1 MILIHRGLYASEMKS
16 DSYCRARVN
25 RAKLE
30 TRRCRFILL
39 STLSLVGALPYGCK
53 PTFALIISSCQVV
66 VRMDSH
72 QILGNDGSISRRLSN
87 YEERPEQLQ
96 MAAAVAD
103 AIKNKH
109 HLVVEAGTG
118 VGKSFGYL
126 VPAIL
131 SLAANQESKSGSNG
145 SSTPP
150 PKRRIIVST
159 HTISL
164 QEQLIAKDIPLLN
177 SVIPL
182 EFSAVLAKGRSNY
195 VSLRRLD
202 QAVARS
208 SAMFESEAELQQ
220 IETLRRWGKETT
232 DGSRADL
239 NLQIMPQVW
248 DEIRS
253 DSSNCMGRN
262 CPRHKECHYYAA
274 RKRLHNADVLIV
286 NHALFFSDLSLRR
299 LGVNILP
306 DYHTVILDEAH
317 TVQDVA
323 SDHMG
328 IGVTLRQVEYTLS
341 KLYSERANKGLLV
354 HHNMAQQQHKVIR
367 CRILAD
373 EFFNDIMVWA
383 ENNASSNGR
392 SLTVRVKQPGIVANP
407 LSQVLNELSKEID
420 EFAESVDKP
429 ADKQDLL
436 SAADRLVAL
445 SGQIESWRLQDLEGG
460 VYWIECSVN
469 RFGKQNVSLMAAPI
483 DVGPVLREHLFNKT
497 ETCVLTSATL
507 AVGSR
512 SFDFFRNRL
521 GLTKSETLKLGSPFN
536 YREQAKLILVTN
548 MTSPVDHRDTHERQC
563 IDAIKH
569 YIAKTDGRAFVLFTS
584 YEFMNRAVRDLTPW
598 LTERNHSLYVQGGGT
613 SRTQLLEEFKTGDRS
628 VLFGTDSFWQGVDV
642 QGDALQNVII
652 TKLPFS
658 VPDQPLLQARLD
670 AIRQA
675 GGNPFND
682 YQLPE
687 AIIKFKQGF
696 GRLIRSKTD
705 TGIVVVLDPRIK
717 TKAYGRIFLDSL
729 PDAQVVHETI

>member
-1 MILIHRGLYASEMKS
+1 
-16 DSYCRARVN
+16 
-25 RAKLE
+25 
-30 TRRCRFILL
+30 
-39 STLSLVGALPYGCK
+39 
-53 PTFALIISSCQVV
+53 
-66 VRMDSH
+66 MDSRE
-72 QILGNDGSISRRLSN
+72 ILGNDGSISRRLSH

-96 MAAAVAD
+96 MADAVAV
-103 AIKNKH
+103 AIENQH

-131 SLAANQESKSGSNG
+131 SLEASQSVSDSVDGQSA
-145 SSTPP
+145 PP
-150 PKRRIIVST
+150 SKRRIIVST

-164 QEQLIAKDIPLLN
+164 QEQLITKDVPLLN

-202 QAVARS
+202 QAVARAS
-208 SAMFESEAELQQ
+208 SMFESEAELQQ
-220 IETLRRWGKETT
+220 IETLRRWGKTTT

-239 NLQIMPQVW
+239 NMKVMPQVW
-248 DEIRS
+248 DEVRS

-274 RKRLHNADVLIV
+274 RKRLQNADILIV

-328 IGVTLRQVEYTLS
+328 IGVTLRQIEYTLS
-341 KLYSERANKGLLV
+341 KLYSERSNKGLLV
-354 HHNMAQQQHKVIR
+354 HHNMGKQQHKVIR
-367 CRILAD
+367 CRTLAD
-373 EFFNDIMVWA
+373 EFFNDVLGWA
-383 ENNASSNGR
+383 ERNASSKGR

-407 LSQVLNELSKEID
+407 LSEVMNDLSKEIV
-420 EFAESVDKP
+420 EFAESVDKQ

-436 SAADRLVAL
+436 SAADRLVAMA
-445 SGQIESWRLQDLEGG
+445 GQMESWRLQDMEGG
-460 VYWIECSVN
+460 VYWIEGSVN
-469 RFGKQNVSLMAAPI
+469 RYGKQNVSLMAAPI

-497 ETCVLTSATL
+497 DSCVLTSATL
-507 AVGSR
+507 AVGSQ

-521 GLTKSETLKLGSPFN
+521 GMTKAETLKLGSPFD
-536 YREQAKLILVTN
+536 YKQQAKLILVTN
-548 MTSPVDHRDTHERQC
+548 MTSPSEHRDTHERQC
-563 IDAIKH
+563 IDAIRH
-569 YIAKTDGRAFVLFTS
+569 YVAKTNGRAFVLFTS

-598 LTERNHSLYVQGGGT
+598 LTENNHSLHVQGGGT
-613 SRTQLLEEFKTGDRS
+613 SRTQLLEQFKTSERS

-670 AIRQA
+670 AIREA

-696 GRLIRSKTD
+696 GRLIRSKSD

-729 PDAQVVHETI
+729 PEIEVVHETI

>member
-1 MILIHRGLYASEMKS
+1 
-16 DSYCRARVN
+16 
-25 RAKLE
+25 
-30 TRRCRFILL
+30 
-39 STLSLVGALPYGCK
+39 
-53 PTFALIISSCQVV
+53 
-66 VRMDSH
+66 MDSNE
-72 QILGNDGSISRRLSN
+72 ILGDGGSISRRLAN
-87 YEERPEQLQ
+87 YEQRPEQLQ
-96 MAAAVAD
+96 MAAAVAK
-103 AIKNKH
+103 AIETNE

-131 SLAANQESKSGSNG
+131 SLAASQSAEPDNED
-145 SSTPP
+145 SSPP

-164 QEQLIAKDIPLLN
+164 QEQIITKDIPLLN

-182 EFSAVLAKGRSNY
+182 EFSAVLAKGRGNY

-208 SAMFESEAELQQ
+208 SSMFESEAELQQ
-220 IETLRRWGKETT
+220 IETLRRWGKTTT

-239 NLQIMPQVW
+239 NLKVMPQVW
-248 DEIRS
+248 DEVRS

-274 RKRLHNADVLIV
+274 RKRLQNADVLIV

-299 LGVNILP
+299 MGVNILP

-341 KLYSERANKGLLV
+341 KLYSERTNKGLLV
-354 HHNMAQQQHKVIR
+354 HHNMGQQQHMVVR
-367 CRILAD
+367 CRHLAD
-373 EFFNDIMVWA
+373 DFFNSIMVWA
-383 ENNASSNGR
+383 DQNGSSKGR
-392 SLTVRVKQPGIVANP
+392 STNIRVRKPSIVANP
-407 LSQVLNELSKEID
+407 LSDPMKDLSKEIV

-445 SGQIESWRLQDLEGG
+445 SGQIESWRLQDMDGG
-460 VYWIECSVN
+460 VYWIESSVN
-469 RFGKQNVSLMAAPI
+469 RYGKQNVSLMAAPI

-497 ETCVLTSATL
+497 DSCVLTSATL
-507 AVGSR
+507 AVGSQ
-512 SFDFFRNRL
+512 SFEFFRNRL
-521 GLTKSETLKLGSPFN
+521 GLTKAESLKLGSPFD
-536 YREQAKLILVTN
+536 YQQQAKLILVTN
-548 MTSPVDHRDTHERQC
+548 MTSPADHRDTHERQC
-563 IDAIKH
+563 IDAIRH
-569 YIAKTDGRAFVLFTS
+569 YVAQTDGRAFVLFTS

-598 LTERNHSLYVQGGGT
+598 LTEHNHSLHVQGGGT
-613 SRTQLLEEFKTGDRS
+613 SRTQLLEQFKTSERS

-658 VPDQPLLQARLD
+658 VPDQPLLQARLE
-670 AIRQA
+670 AIREA

-696 GRLIRSKTD
+696 GRLIRSKSD

-729 PDAQVVHETI
+729 PDTQVVHETI